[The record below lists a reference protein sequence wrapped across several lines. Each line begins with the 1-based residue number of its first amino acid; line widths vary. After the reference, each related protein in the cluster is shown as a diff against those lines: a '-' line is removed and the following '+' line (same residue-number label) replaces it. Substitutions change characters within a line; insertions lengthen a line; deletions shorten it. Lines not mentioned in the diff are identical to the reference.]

1 MFSIVFVSEAQI
13 KYVVGM
19 STMPKTHGTAF
30 FSYLSDGNTEFP
42 GPASLHFLLC
52 SPTQESGIDELF
64 APTRLLDPGVM

>member
-19 STMPKTHGTAF
+19 STMPKTHGTAL
-30 FSYLSDGNTEFP
+30 FSYLSDGNTE
-42 GPASLHFLLC
+42 FLLC